1 MTKNQ
6 KILIVSVG
14 LIGFG
19 LYLFYKQIKQDAE
32 LVKEKESDSNT
43 DVTTKTDWNK
53 ILRKGSTGIE
63 VEVLQKALKQLDV
76 DGDFGTKTETRL
88 RNVTGLNQISIN
100 QYNNLIKTK
109 IAENLASSKKANF
122 DKVLKKGSKGIE
134 VELLQKSIKQVTVNG
149 NFDTKTEER
158 LKKVVGLNQ
167 VSLTIYNELIRK
179 NANKA
184 KEMNAVVAQQGN
196 TTSFTTGLI

>member
-63 VEVLQKALKQLDV
+63 VEVLQKALRQLDV

-100 QYNNLIKTK
+100 QYNDFIKNRNSTK
-109 IAENLASSKKANF
+109 
-122 DKVLKKGSKGIE
+122 
-134 VELLQKSIKQVTVNG
+134 
-149 NFDTKTEER
+149 
-158 LKKVVGLNQ
+158 
-167 VSLTIYNELIRK
+167 
-179 NANKA
+179 
-184 KEMNAVVAQQGN
+184 
-196 TTSFTTGLI
+196 

>member
-53 ILRKGSTGIE
+53 ILRKGSTGVE
-63 VEVLQKALKQLDV
+63 VEVLQKALRQLDV

-100 QYNNLIKTK
+100 QYNDFIKNRNSTK
-109 IAENLASSKKANF
+109 
-122 DKVLKKGSKGIE
+122 
-134 VELLQKSIKQVTVNG
+134 
-149 NFDTKTEER
+149 
-158 LKKVVGLNQ
+158 
-167 VSLTIYNELIRK
+167 
-179 NANKA
+179 
-184 KEMNAVVAQQGN
+184 
-196 TTSFTTGLI
+196 

>member
-1 MTKNQ
+1 MTNNQ

-53 ILRKGSTGIE
+53 ILRKGSTGVE

-76 DGDFGTKTETRL
+76 DGDFGALTETRL
-88 RNVTGLNQISIN
+88 KNVTGLTQISIN
-100 QYNNLIKTK
+100 QYNDFIKNRNSTK
-109 IAENLASSKKANF
+109 
-122 DKVLKKGSKGIE
+122 
-134 VELLQKSIKQVTVNG
+134 
-149 NFDTKTEER
+149 
-158 LKKVVGLNQ
+158 
-167 VSLTIYNELIRK
+167 
-179 NANKA
+179 
-184 KEMNAVVAQQGN
+184 
-196 TTSFTTGLI
+196 

>member
-100 QYNNLIKTK
+100 QYNDFIKNRNSTK
-109 IAENLASSKKANF
+109 
-122 DKVLKKGSKGIE
+122 
-134 VELLQKSIKQVTVNG
+134 
-149 NFDTKTEER
+149 
-158 LKKVVGLNQ
+158 
-167 VSLTIYNELIRK
+167 
-179 NANKA
+179 
-184 KEMNAVVAQQGN
+184 
-196 TTSFTTGLI
+196 

>member
-53 ILRKGSTGIE
+53 ILRKGSTGVE

-76 DGDFGTKTETRL
+76 DGDFGALTETRL
-88 RNVTGLNQISIN
+88 KNVTGLTQISIN
-100 QYNNLIKTK
+100 QYNDFIKNRNSTK
-109 IAENLASSKKANF
+109 
-122 DKVLKKGSKGIE
+122 
-134 VELLQKSIKQVTVNG
+134 
-149 NFDTKTEER
+149 
-158 LKKVVGLNQ
+158 
-167 VSLTIYNELIRK
+167 
-179 NANKA
+179 
-184 KEMNAVVAQQGN
+184 
-196 TTSFTTGLI
+196 

>member
-63 VEVLQKALKQLDV
+63 VEVLQKALRQLDV

-88 RNVTGLNQISIN
+88 KNVTGLNQISIN
-100 QYNNLIKTK
+100 QYNDFIKNRNSTK
-109 IAENLASSKKANF
+109 
-122 DKVLKKGSKGIE
+122 
-134 VELLQKSIKQVTVNG
+134 
-149 NFDTKTEER
+149 
-158 LKKVVGLNQ
+158 
-167 VSLTIYNELIRK
+167 
-179 NANKA
+179 
-184 KEMNAVVAQQGN
+184 
-196 TTSFTTGLI
+196 